1 MQLYKNEVTGSVSIT
16 VDSFEL
22 GLLQKAVFDEQILYY
37 SLLRGRKFF
46 SPEQEQEWDEKLQ
59 HLNNM
64 AQALGVGVVRRS

>member
-22 GLLQKAVFDEQILYY
+22 GLLQKAVFDEQIFYY
-37 SLLRGRKFF
+37 SLLRNRKFF

-64 AQALGVGVVRRS
+64 AQTLGVGVVRRS